1 MFEADKITEKNKKQ
15 LFYEKGIYS
24 KIFYP
29 EATARIRERTAKTTE
44 RTTEKMMTAVRM
56 TAAAAGITVML
67 GMTGGNRSRRRIT
80 IKANPKAEKT
90 MCRRRLRFCCR

>member
-1 MFEADKITEKNKKQ
+1 MKKEYIARFFIRKITVWIKER
-15 LFYEKGIYS
+15 
-24 KIFYP
+24 
-29 EATARIRERTAKTTE
+29 ATKTTE

-56 TAAAAGITVML
+56 MAAAAGITVML
-67 GMTGGNRSRRRIT
+67 GMSGENRNRRRIT